1 MKRLPEALIFTAQM
15 DFIRLKKPRSDNH
28 PGFSRDPRG
37 LRRNP
42 LVWIALLG
50 AIVLYTQMDG
60 SLLGDLDEAQ
70 RPVVHLTDVGGAFT
84 LIDHHGRA
92 VTEQDYVGRYM
103 LIYFGY
109 SWCPDVCPTELL
121 LMSQVV
127 DLLGEAGEKVQP
139 IFITVDPARD
149 TVESLAKY
157 VVNFHPRLT
166 ALTGNEAQI
175 LAAADAYKVYFSKGE
190 ELDAADD
197 YVVDHSDIMYFMGPD
212 GALLEYFQTGQRPV
226 DIAQAIGQHL

>member
-1 MKRLPEALIFTAQM
+1 M

-103 LIYFGY
+103 FIYFGY

-175 LAAADAYKVYFSKGE
+175 LAVADAYKVYFSKGE

-197 YVVDHSDIMYFMGPD
+197 YAVDHSDIMYFMGPD

>member
-1 MKRLPEALIFTAQM
+1 MRTPEALIFTAQM
-15 DFIRLKKPRSDNH
+15 DFLRLKKQRPDH
-28 PGFSRDPRG
+28 DPGFSRDPRG

-42 LVWIALLG
+42 LVWIAVLG

-60 SLLGDLDEAQ
+60 SLLGNLDDAQ
-70 RPVVHLTDVGGAFT
+70 RPVVHLTDVGGPFT
-84 LIDHHGRA
+84 LTDHHGRA
-92 VTEQDYVGRYM
+92 VTEQDYGGRYR

-109 SWCPDVCPTELL
+109 GWCPDVCPTELL
-121 LMSQVV
+121 LMSQAV

-175 LAAADAYKVYFSKGE
+175 SAVADAYKVYFSKGE
-190 ELDAADD
+190 ELDAVDD
-197 YVVDHSDIMYFMGPD
+197 YVVDHTDIMYFMGPD
-212 GALLEYFQTGQRPV
+212 GALLEYFQTGRRPV
-226 DIAQAIGQHL
+226 DIAQAIGRHL

>member
-1 MKRLPEALIFTAQM
+1 MRPPEALIFTAQM
-15 DFIRLKKPRSDNH
+15 DFLRPKKSRPDNDS
-28 PGFSRDPRG
+28 GFSRDPRG

-42 LVWIALLG
+42 LVWIAVLG

-60 SLLGDLDEAQ
+60 SLLGNLDDAQ
-70 RPVVHLTDVGGAFT
+70 RPVVHLTDVGGPFT
-84 LIDHHGRA
+84 LTDHHGRA
-92 VTEQDYVGRYM
+92 VTEQDYGGRYM

-109 SWCPDVCPTELL
+109 GWCPDVCPTELL
-121 LMSQVV
+121 LMSHAV

-157 VVNFHPRLT
+157 VVNFHPRLI

-175 LAAADAYKVYFSKGE
+175 STVADAYKVYFSKGE
-190 ELDAADD
+190 ELDAVDD
-197 YVVDHSDIMYFMGPD
+197 YVVDHTDIMYFMGPD
-212 GALLEYFQTGQRPV
+212 GALLEYFQTGRRPV
-226 DIAQAIGQHL
+226 DIAQAIGRHL

>member
-1 MKRLPEALIFTAQM
+1 MRPPEALIFTAQM
-15 DFIRLKKPRSDNH
+15 DFLRLKKHRPDND
-28 PGFSRDPRG
+28 PGFPYDPRG

-42 LVWIALLG
+42 LVWIVVLG

-60 SLLGDLDEAQ
+60 SMLGNLDDAQ
-70 RPVVHLTDVGGAFT
+70 RPVVHLTDVGGPFT
-84 LIDHHGRA
+84 LTDHHGRA
-92 VTEQDYVGRYM
+92 VTEQDYGDRYR

-109 SWCPDVCPTELL
+109 GWCPDVCPTKLL
-121 LMSQVV
+121 LMSQAV

-166 ALTGNEAQI
+166 ALTGSAAQI
-175 LAAADAYKVYFSKGE
+175 LAVADAYKVYFSKGE
-190 ELDAADD
+190 ELDAVDD
-197 YVVDHSDIMYFMGPD
+197 YVVDHTDIMYFMGPD
-212 GALLEYFQTGQRPV
+212 GALLEYFQTGRRPV
-226 DIAQAIGQHL
+226 DIAQAIGRHL